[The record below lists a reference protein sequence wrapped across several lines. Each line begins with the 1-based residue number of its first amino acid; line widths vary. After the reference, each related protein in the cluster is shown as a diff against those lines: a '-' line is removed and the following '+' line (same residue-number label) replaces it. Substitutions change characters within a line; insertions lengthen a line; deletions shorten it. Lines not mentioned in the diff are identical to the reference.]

1 MDKKSL
7 LLYTVTVTIGLLII
21 SLAFKWPLSGTHV
34 EKNNEHLAL
43 LKEIKS
49 AGKSLS
55 MEQQDRLNLMVRA
68 IMTQRC
74 YQCHS
79 SEKQK
84 NGLALD
90 NRDGVLAGGEE
101 GPAIVVGKGRES
113 DLIRRIKLKLSNP
126 DSKEAMPAKGG
137 PLTKEEIQLFRLWI
151 DHGAHWADQELKVFP
166 EAVHQLVQPAL
177 PDGNDT
183 HPIDRWVA
191 VYFRDHDLKWPTLI
205 SDEHFFRKASLDIR
219 GTLPTEDELLSWSR
233 DQGDDKRKRYIR
245 SLLSDRP
252 SYTLHWMTFWNDLL
266 RNDYS
271 GTGYIT
277 EGRKQI
283 SRWLYKSILEDKPY
297 PQLIAELIN
306 PDAGSEGFIHG
317 IKWRGEVNSS
327 QSTAMQ
333 AAQNIGQSLLG
344 LNVKC
349 ASCHNSFVNNLKL
362 DQVYGLASVFS
373 VSPVEIHRCDAPTGR
388 VAAPAFIYPEL
399 GTVTGDSLADRLASL
414 ATIMTS
420 PDNGRLYRTIV
431 NRYWDQLFG
440 RGLIAPTDQMDLQPW
455 SSELLDWLAA
465 EFRDK
470 NLTLRQLLELI
481 MTSKTYQL
489 PAKDYGSSDN
499 LLKKSFVFSGPVLRR
514 LKAEQIADA
523 ISQNIQPMYHGVAFD
538 TVEYRIPARWIWHH
552 EVEFDRTVLPYPGKR
567 FLRKTFNLS
576 KAIIKAELLVTADH
590 QFTLYINNQQVA
602 QNQDYRQYQPMDVT
616 ELLSRGRNC
625 LAAEVENE
633 GQLPNPAGL
642 LLHLRILHAKDT
654 THIYSDGS
662 WKSAKEDPDGNWRDI
677 KYDDQTWS
685 PAYGYGS
692 YAQSHWG
699 RLQDFRFENQPPER
713 YARAALV
720 VADPF
725 LKALGRPTRE
735 NVTTRR
741 DDDPG
746 LLQALSLTNDAFFTA
761 AVEKGAKKW
770 LEKYPNQ
777 PEQMIN
783 HLYLNLLS
791 RQPSKAEREI
801 LLRYWTT
808 RPGVEAAADMIWA
821 ILVLPEFQFI

>member
-1 MDKKSL
+1 MHKKSF
-7 LLYTVTVTIGLLII
+7 LLYTIAMMIGLLVIAL
-21 SLAFKWPLSGTHV
+21 SFKWPLRRTQV
-34 EKNNEHLAL
+34 EINNEHLTL

-49 AGKSLS
+49 AGKTLS
-55 MEQQDRLNLMVRA
+55 PEQQDKLNLAVRA

-90 NRDGVLAGGEE
+90 NMDGVLAGGED
-101 GPAIVVGKGRES
+101 GPAIVVGNARAS
-113 DLIRRIKLKLSNP
+113 DLIRRLKLKQSNP
-126 DSKEAMPAKGG
+126 DSKEAMPPKGG
-137 PLTKEEIQLFRLWI
+137 PLTKEEIQLFSMWI

-166 EAVHQLVQPAL
+166 EAAHQLVQPRL
-177 PDGNDT
+177 PDQT
-183 HPIDRWVA
+183 EPHPIDRWVSI
-191 VYFRDHDLKWPTLI
+191 YFRSHDIKWPSLI
-205 SDEHFFRKASLDIR
+205 GDHQFFRKASLDIR
-219 GTLPTEDELLSWSR
+219 GTLPSEQELQIWTT
-233 DQGDDKRKRYIR
+233 DQGENKRNRYIR
-245 SLLSDRP
+245 YLLNDRP
-252 SYTLHWMTFWNDLL
+252 SYAIHWLTFWNDLL

-297 PQLIAELIN
+297 PQMIAELIN
-306 PDAGSEGFIHG
+306 PEVGSEGFIHG

-373 VSPVEIHRCDAPTGR
+373 PAPVEIHRCDAPTGR
-388 VAAPAFIYPEL
+388 TATPAFIYPEL
-399 GTVTGDSLADRLASL
+399 GTVTGDSLPDRLASL

-420 PDNGRLYRTIV
+420 PDNGRLYRTVV

-440 RGLIAPTDQMDLQPW
+440 RGLIAPTDQMDLPPW

-489 PAKDYGSSDN
+489 PAEDYGPPEQ

-538 TVEYRIPARWIWHH
+538 TAEYRIPARWIWHH

-567 FLRKTFNLS
+567 YLRKTFKLS
-576 KAIIKAELLVTADH
+576 KPIIKAELLVTADH
-590 QFTLYINNQQVA
+590 QFTLYLNNQEIA
-602 QNQDYRQYQPMDVT
+602 KNQDYRLYQPVDVT
-616 ELLSRGRNC
+616 EFLSQGMNC

-642 LLHLRILHAKDT
+642 LLHLRILHHQDT
-654 THIYSDGS
+654 NNIYSDGS
-662 WKSAKEDPDGNWRDI
+662 WKSTKEKPSNGWMLINFN
-677 KYDDQTWS
+677 DQNWS

-699 RLQDFRFENQPPER
+699 RLQDFRFENQPPVR
-713 YARAALV
+713 YTRAALV

-735 NVTTRR
+735 NVTTKR
-741 DDDPG
+741 DDEPG
-746 LLQALSLTNDAFFTA
+746 LLQALSLTNDAFFTTAVAEGA
-761 AVEKGAKKW
+761 AKW
-770 LEKYPNQ
+770 LEKFPNQ

-783 HLYLNLLS
+783 HLFLNLLC
-791 RQPSKAEREI
+791 RQPSKSEQD
-801 LLRYWTT
+801 LLRRYWTT
-808 RPGVEAAADMIWA
+808 RPGAEAVADMIWA